1 MKLKIKKL
9 HDDAV
14 VPSRAHPDDSGMDLY
29 AYGDHIIPAHG
40 TLKIPTGIALEI
52 EPGYAWLIW
61 DKSSV
66 GSKGITAL
74 GGVFDAGYRGEV
86 ILIMHN
92 LNDEQYTFV
101 HGQKVAQ
108 MLIQKVE
115 FPNIEEVD
123 ELSDSVRGK
132 EGFGSTGK

>member
-14 VPSRAHPDDSGMDLY
+14 VPSRAHHDDSGMDLY
-29 AYGDHIIPAHG
+29 AYGDHVIPPRS
-40 TLKIPTGIALEI
+40 TYKVPTGIALEI
-52 EPGYAWLIW
+52 DFGYAWLIW

-66 GSKGITAL
+66 GSKGVTAL

-92 LNDEQYTFV
+92 LNDEPFSFT

-108 MLIQKVE
+108 MLIQRVE
-115 FPNIEEVD
+115 SPEIELVD
-123 ELSDSVRGK
+123 ELSATVRG
-132 EGFGSTGK
+132 EGGFGSTGK